1 MADLERVEPI
11 PAVDSRKASC
21 ARCGSEITETCYEI
35 PDNGLPFGGQ
45 SVWVAEECGC
55 AEVDEL
61 AGWREER
68 RKAQLEKLATLSEL
82 PSRFSRFTFET
93 FDPSHSP
100 DAAGA
105 LEAARGYDFA
115 DGLCFV
121 GSTGTGKTHLACAVL
136 ARAVERGIPALFVT
150 VPSLLERIR
159 QAYRDDADSDLLGR
173 AQNAA
178 FLVLDDLGAEK
189 PTEWVQEKLFAL
201 VNHRYSM
208 ELPTV
213 VTTNLMPDELSERVG
228 QRTVSRLAECCR
240 WVRLDGEDYRMR
252 SLA

>member
-1 MADLERVEPI
+1 VADLERVGAI
-11 PAVDSRKASC
+11 PARGSRLAAC
-21 ARCGSEITETCYEI
+21 EECGREITETCYEV

-45 SVWVAEECGC
+45 SVWVAEECEC

-68 RKAQLEKLATLSEL
+68 GKARLEKLVGLSEL
-82 PSRFSRFTFET
+82 PSRFARFTFAT
-93 FDPSHSP
+93 FDASHSP

-105 LEAARGYDFA
+105 LDAAREYDFV
-115 DGLCFV
+115 DGICFV

-136 ARAVERGIPALFVT
+136 AKAIDRSIPSLFVT

-159 QAYRDDADSDLLGR
+159 QAYRDDVDSDLLPR

-189 PTEWVQEKLFAL
+189 PTGWVQEKLFAL

-213 VTTNLMPDELSERVG
+213 VTTNLMPDELSERIG
-228 QRTVSRLAECCR
+228 QRTVSRLAESCR
-240 WVRLDGEDYRMR
+240 WVRLNGEDHRMR
-252 SLA
+252 GLT